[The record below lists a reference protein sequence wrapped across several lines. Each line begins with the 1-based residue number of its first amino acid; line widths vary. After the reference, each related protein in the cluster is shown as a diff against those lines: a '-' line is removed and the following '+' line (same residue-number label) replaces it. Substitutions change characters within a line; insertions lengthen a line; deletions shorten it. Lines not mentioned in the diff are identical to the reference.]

1 MLIRRLARPM
11 LATMFIAGGVDTLR
25 NPGGRPHA
33 AAPLI
38 AKGEQILPDRITDN
52 IPTNPDTLVKINA
65 AVQLGGGLLLASGR
79 LPRMASLALAG
90 SLVPTTLAGHAF
102 WEETDPAVK
111 SAQRIQFLKNVSL
124 LGGLL
129 IAAVDTEGK
138 PSLGWRSRRAAK
150 RANRVVTVAQ
160 RMAASDTTRQLSAS
174 RSELAHA
181 ARVRASHLSAV
192 AAERGTELAH
202 AAAQRGGELAQI
214 ATDRGPVL
222 AAQVRDLGAE
232 LADQARDRTAEFAKE
247 SAKKRRKAGR
257 RGRH

>member
-65 AVQLGGGLLLASGR
+65 AVQLGGGLLLASGH

-90 SLVPTTLAGHAF
+90 SLVPTTVAGHAF

-111 SAQRIQFLKNVSL
+111 SAQRIHFLKNVSL

-138 PSLGWRSRRAAK
+138 PSLGWRSRRATK
-150 RANRVVTVAQ
+150 RANRVVAVALPFAASRASSTSDTLGGVASRAAERGHEVAQ
-160 RMAASDTTRQLSAS
+160 RIAASDTTRQLSVS

-181 ARVRASHLSAV
+181 ARARASHLSAV

-222 AAQVRDLGAE
+222 AAQVRDL
-232 LADQARDRTAEFAKE
+232 
-247 SAKKRRKAGR
+247 
-257 RGRH
+257 